1 VVERTGGGVNKTRAS
16 LFLIA
21 LFGFTDWANAAC
33 PEKPV
38 SICEVVRQNPVVVR
52 AKVASTQ
59 RLVDEDDPQG
69 VAGWMYHL
77 DVIKDYRNGKS
88 RRLAVMS
95 ENTTARINLETGNE
109 YIVFASRNSEG
120 QLETGNYCDP
130 TASEKF
136 DGKTEQKVLACLRNA
151 KAGWRN

>member
-1 VVERTGGGVNKTRAS
+1 
-16 LFLIA
+16 
-21 LFGFTDWANAAC
+21 
-33 PEKPV
+33 
-38 SICEVVRQNPVVVR
+38 
-52 AKVASTQ
+52 
-59 RLVDEDDPQG
+59 
-69 VAGWMYHL
+69 MYHL

-130 TASEKF
+130 YSSKKF
-136 DGKTEQKVLACLRNA
+136 AAKTEQKVLACLRDE
-151 KAGWRN
+151 KAGRRN